1 LGHCSRQRVG
11 AKLVFA
17 LLGAASRWAIT
28 RIAPTRCANLL
39 WSDLASESAPYNCV
53 AYGLHDTQQWW
64 EYGPIPVRG
73 YYWPPGVRQDNSI
86 ESWIQVYEI
95 HGYRRCD
102 NTDLEQGIEKVA
114 FYVKDGEPQH
124 VARQLESGVWISK
137 LGPDEDIEHNTLE
150 GLVGETY
157 GKVEIIMKRLRK

>member
-1 LGHCSRQRVG
+1 MPHPIDYNLEEDFPN
-11 AKLVFA
+11 L
-17 LLGAASRWAIT
+17 AASGWR
-28 RIAPTRCANLL
+28 
-39 WSDLASESAPYNCV
+39 LASESAPYNCV